1 MGRPPRPVGVPG
13 PVTLSR
19 VSAGWRARTRV
30 TDSSGAVRDVERV
43 RSSLDAARNAALP
56 AAQAIQP
63 RPGEAPADQLGPQST
78 MAALLEAWLDERRP
92 QLRSQSVVTYTRAI
106 ESATRAGITSLTI
119 EGATTPVLD
128 RALKDMAVATPGTA
142 RTVRSLLRM
151 ALARALQLG
160 IVERNAADGTAAIR
174 RDVQAVRA
182 LTDDEATALLAV
194 LRDVDHPVPAVQA
207 ACALRLQLGT
217 GLRIGEVLAL
227 TRGDVDLDAE
237 VPVVH
242 VRATVVPS
250 SDRGLIRQVE
260 PKSSAGRRTVPLTR
274 DAVDALR
281 AAAALGLPGGE
292 LALWF
297 PNLRGGL
304 RQPGSVRSELTRLV
318 RGTELAWVTTH
329 TMRKTAATTVARAYD
344 DATAAA
350 LLGHSGVG
358 SLRHYVQRSHQ
369 APDVR
374 DVLERAEP

>member
-1 MGRPPRPVGVPG
+1 MT
-13 PVTLSR
+13 VTR
-19 VSAGWRARTRV
+19 VAAGWRARTRV
-30 TDSSGAVRDVERV
+30 TDSSGAIRDVERV
-43 RSSLDAARNAALP
+43 RSSKEAARNAATL
-56 AAQAIQP
+56 AAQAIEP
-63 RPGEAPADQLGPQST
+63 RPGEAPAGQLGPRST
-78 MAALLEAWLDERRP
+78 VSALLEAWLDERRP
-92 QLRSQSVVTYTRAI
+92 QLRSQSIVTYTRAI
-106 ESATRAGITSLTI
+106 EAATRAGITGLTI

-128 RALKDMAVATPGTA
+128 RALKGMAATTPGTA

-151 ALARALQLG
+151 ALARAVQLG
-160 IVERNAADGTAAIR
+160 IVERNAADGTAAVR
-174 RDVQAVRA
+174 REVQTVRA
-182 LTDDEATALLAV
+182 LTDDEARQLLEL
-194 LRDVDHPVPAVQA
+194 LREVDQPVPAVQA

-227 TRGDVDLDAE
+227 TREDVDLDAD

-242 VRATVVPS
+242 VRATVVPA

-260 PKSSAGRRTVPLTR
+260 PKSSSGRRTVPLTR
-274 DAVDALR
+274 DAVAALR
-281 AAAALGLPGGE
+281 TADGLGLPGGE
-292 LALWF
+292 LGLWF
-297 PNLRGGL
+297 PNLAGSL
-304 RQPGSVRSELTRLV
+304 RQPGSVRSELAHLV

-374 DVLERAEP
+374 DVLERAEG